1 MEIRSTIHEILLK
14 VLLHSSMMKKEEKE
28 VNEEKEMKMKEKE
41 TENSPRR
48 TSSVG
53 NPSWK
58 AFEGIPHGQTR
69 DQTGPDCHTRPEN
82 LD

>member
-1 MEIRSTIHEILLK
+1 
-14 VLLHSSMMKKEEKE
+14 
-28 VNEEKEMKMKEKE
+28 MKMKETMKVKE
-41 TENSPRR
+41 TESSPRR

-69 DQTGPDCHTRPEN
+69 DQTGPDCHSRPEN
-82 LD
+82 CDL